1 MLSFVFS
8 STNIYKVP
16 LMVVVF
22 VVVAVVF
29 VVVVVVVVV
38 VLAGIHLEHCV
49 DSLLSKIKEFII
61 LTINR

>member
-38 VLAGIHLEHCV
+38 LAGIHLEHCV